1 MGRGSGEKQASGV
14 NQSSVRRTSAAP
26 NANELDVRLGRVG
39 TELASAG
46 WRAKLAAGWQPSTAD
61 DDFDATEPYWLA
73 GEQMAQVQRLLREQ
87 GVVRVDKLAPPVR
100 QQGLDSLDEV
110 VAILTGTPDASAYDA
125 VVVQV
130 GEIRQALA

>member
-1 MGRGSGEKQASGV
+1 
-14 NQSSVRRTSAAP
+14 
-26 NANELDVRLGRVG
+26 
-39 TELASAG
+39 
-46 WRAKLAAGWQPSTAD
+46 
-61 DDFDATEPYWLA
+61 
-73 GEQMAQVQRLLREQ
+73 MAQVQRLLREQ